1 MNDEHMPPRETDD
14 PRESDLSRRSNA
26 PAVSI
31 WLILFGIILLGAAV
45 YVGSAL
51 L

>member
-14 PRESDLSRRSNA
+14 PRESDLPRRSNA